1 MPVKFVVYG
10 FAHLKAASEKM
21 LKRVQE
27 DKERWAE
34 CMAGLLLVA
43 LSHEAHLNH
52 VGHRLFECW
61 NDYLDRL
68 SPEGKLRLICE
79 KAGVEVD
86 FGKRP
91 FQSFRDV
98 FRFRNSLVHAKTE
111 YLDFDAGK
119 VEETKELPS
128 TDWQKFCSKE
138 NLERV
143 QEDLESLIDL
153 LQKESGVEKLPSF
166 LLSEA
171 VEIKAKST

>member
-1 MPVKFVVYG
+1 
-10 FAHLKAASEKM
+10 
-21 LKRVQE
+21 
-27 DKERWAE
+27 
-34 CMAGLLLVA
+34 VA

-52 VGHRLFECW
+52 VGHHLFECW

-68 SPEGKLRLICE
+68 APEAKLRLICE

-98 FRFRNSLVHAKTE
+98 SRFRNILVHAKTE
-111 YLDFDAGK
+111 YLDLDVVK

-128 TDWQKFCSKE
+128 TDWQKYCTKE
-138 NLERV
+138 NFERV
-143 QEDLESLIDL
+143 QEDLGSLIHL
-153 LQKESGVEKLPSF
+153 LQKEGGVEKLPSF

-171 VEIKAKST
+171 VEIKLKST